1 MDKSTHLNSLARVL
15 TEAESAIPKEETDK
29 QVKVEHCINIK
40 TLCDYEVSC
49 SYGDMVFIICILKDY
64 LKLIAEKEG
73 YIWDYYRK
81 RFAKLADKLS
91 AQIGYDYE
99 TQMEKCKKKMDTK
112 EKQNDIGEDAMTLA
126 VKRSGRSKRK
136 EEENGK

>member
-1 MDKSTHLNSLARVL
+1 MDKSSHMDSLARIL
-15 TEAESAIPKEETDK
+15 TEAESAIPKEEADK

-40 TLCDYEVSC
+40 ELCDYKVSC

-73 YIWDYYRK
+73 HIWDYYRS
-81 RFAKLADKLS
+81 RFSKLADKLS

-99 TQMEKCKKKMDTK
+99 KQMEKCLKNLDVK
-112 EKQNDIGEDAMTLA
+112 ERRDDVGEDAMALA
-126 VKRSGRSKRK
+126 VNKGRR
-136 EEENGK
+136 

>member
-1 MDKSTHLNSLARVL
+1 MDKATHLDSLARIL
-15 TEAESAIPKEETDK
+15 TEAESGIQKEADK

-49 SYGDMVFIICILKDY
+49 SYGDMVFVICILKDY

-73 YIWDYYRK
+73 HIWDYYRS
-81 RFAKLADKLS
+81 RFARLADKLS

-99 TQMEKCKKKMDTK
+99 KQLEKCRKKLDTK
-112 EKQNDIGEDAMTLA
+112 ERQDDVGEDAITLA
-126 VKRSGRSKRK
+126 VKRSGRGKRK

>member
-1 MDKSTHLNSLARVL
+1 MDKNNHLDSLARIL
-15 TEAESAIPKEETDK
+15 TEAESGIQKEEADK

-49 SYGDMVFIICILKDY
+49 SYGDMVFVICILKDY

-73 YIWDYYRK
+73 HIWDYYRV
-81 RFAKLADKLS
+81 RFTKLADKLS

-99 TQMEKCKKKMDTK
+99 KQLEKSRKKLEAI
-112 EKQNDIGEDAMTLA
+112 EKQNDIGEDAIALA
-126 VKRSGRSKRK
+126 VKRSGRGKRK

>member
-1 MDKSTHLNSLARVL
+1 MDKNNHLDSLARIL
-15 TEAESAIPKEETDK
+15 TEAESGIQKEADK

-49 SYGDMVFIICILKDY
+49 SYGDMVFVICILKDY
-64 LKLIAEKEG
+64 LKLLAEKEG
-73 YIWDYYRK
+73 HIWDYYRG

-99 TQMEKCKKKMDTK
+99 KQLEKSRKKLEAI
-112 EKQNDIGEDAMTLA
+112 EKQNDIGEDAIALA
-126 VKRSGRSKRK
+126 VKRSGRGKRK

>member
-1 MDKSTHLNSLARVL
+1 MDKATHLDSLARIL
-15 TEAESAIPKEETDK
+15 TEAESAIPKEEADK

-49 SYGDMVFIICILKDY
+49 SYRDMVFVICILKDY

-73 YIWDYYRK
+73 HIWDYYRE

-99 TQMEKCKKKMDTK
+99 KQLEKCKKKMDAI
-112 EKQNDIGEDAMTLA
+112 EKLADIGEDAIALA
-126 VKRSGRSKRK
+126 VKRSGRGKRK
-136 EEENGK
+136 EEGN